1 MEKKL
6 LGKTGLHIAPL
17 IFGGNVFGWTADEEM
32 TYRLLDE
39 FTDAGFN
46 AIDTADTYG
55 TGTSESLIGKW
66 LQRSGKRDQV
76 VIATKVGNKFSE
88 DKKGLKK
95 DYILR
100 QVEDSLQRLQTDRI
114 DLYQSHYDDL
124 DTPVEETLEAFNELI
139 KSGKVRA
146 IGASNITVDRLA
158 DSIITSEDNEFA
170 PYRTLQPE
178 YNLFDREK
186 YETEYQQFVLINK
199 IAVIPYFSL
208 ASGFLT
214 GKYRKKED
222 IAGSARAKYLEP
234 YFTPRGMKILTA
246 LDDIAEQWNSKPA
259 IVALAWLLSRPGV
272 AAPIASATNPDQLKD
287 LMASASLKLDK
298 GDIAVLNTASAY

>member
-1 MEKKL
+1 MEKRL

-124 DTPVEETLEAFNELI
+124 DTPVEETLEAFDQLI

-186 YETEYQQFVLINK
+186 YETEYQQFALINK

-222 IAGSARAKYLEP
+222 VAGSARAKYLEK

-272 AAPIASATNPDQLKD
+272 TAPIASATNPDQLKD

>member
-1 MEKKL
+1 
-6 LGKTGLHIAPL
+6 
-17 IFGGNVFGWTADEEM
+17 M

-124 DTPVEETLEAFNELI
+124 DTPVEETLEAFNELV

-170 PYRTLQPE
+170 QYRTLQPE

-186 YETEYQQFVLINK
+186 YETEYQQFALINK

-222 IAGSARAKYLEP
+222 VAGSARAKYLEQ